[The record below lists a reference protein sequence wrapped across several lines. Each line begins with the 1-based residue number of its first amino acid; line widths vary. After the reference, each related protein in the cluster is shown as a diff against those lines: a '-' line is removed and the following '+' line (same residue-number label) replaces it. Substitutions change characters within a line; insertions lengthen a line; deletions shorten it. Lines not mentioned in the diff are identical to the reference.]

1 MMGREK
7 PTVKD
12 GLMDENRLT
21 KCGVRRKTRLTLPP
35 ALQRLQ
41 AQIVKELLCVLRDPK
56 SRFVLVVPPLIQ
68 LFVFA
73 FAATLEIRNIDIALM
88 NRDAGGASVELVQ
101 QLASSDLI
109 RRIHPATNEQE
120 IARLIDAQEVI
131 AAVVINDSFSRDI
144 AAGKSGT
151 AQLIIDGRRAN
162 AGQITLAYLQNIA
175 TNVGVTL
182 NTLKSGSG
190 SGEAVQVRHWF
201 NPNLIYRW
209 FVVPG
214 LSAILTTF
222 IAMLLTALS
231 IAREREFGTFDQLL
245 VSPCTPMEIIIA
257 KMVPAFLISVLLACA
272 MMAAAV
278 FGFGIPFTGSL
289 PLLLLCLMLFVL
301 SLIGIGL
308 MISSFCATQ
317 QQAIMGTFSFVV
329 PTVLLSGFATP
340 VSNMPVFLQWIAE
353 AVPLKHF
360 LIITHGCFLKALPPG
375 EIIANAWPLLVIA
388 VITLGLAVRFVRSRL
403 Q

>member
-1 MMGREK
+1 MGREK
-7 PTVKD
+7 PTVEDSPEKD
-12 GLMDENRLT
+12 
-21 KCGVRRKTRLTLPP
+21 GVRREMRASRFFLPP
-35 ALQRLQ
+35 SLQRLQ

-182 NTLKSGSG
+182 KSGSG
-190 SGEAVQVRHWF
+190 GGEAVQVRHWF
-201 NPNLIYRW
+201 NPNLPYRW

-278 FGFGIPFTGSL
+278 FGFGIPFTGSF

-360 LIITHGCFLKALPPG
+360 LIIIHGCFLKALPPG

>member
-1 MMGREK
+1 MKMGREK
-7 PTVKD
+7 PTVEDSPEKD
-12 GLMDENRLT
+12 
-21 KCGVRRKTRLTLPP
+21 GVRREMRASRFFLPP
-35 ALQRLQ
+35 SLQRLQ

-109 RRIHPATNEQE
+109 RHIHPAANEQE

-182 NTLKSGSG
+182 KSGSG
-190 SGEAVQVRHWF
+190 GGEAVQVRHWF

-214 LSAILTTF
+214 LSGILTTF

-245 VSPCTPMEIIIA
+245 VSPCTPTEIIIA

-278 FGFGIPFTGSL
+278 FGFGIPFTGSF

-360 LIITHGCFLKALPPG
+360 LIIIHGCFLKALPPG